1 MHPRLFTIYWEPSRS
16 KKVSERSKEN
26 VDIIEI
32 RDKGRGSRDDFRPSS
47 PSSRSKTMRFLN
59 DLNLLTL
66 KTSIE
71 VCKATFIISSTLVA
85 LHLLMKKTVAIVFGG
100 YSSEW
105 VISELSASVVFKH
118 LDKSKY
124 NSYLVKI
131 SKESWDVILSD
142 GSKSPIDRNNFSFK
156 EKGSL
161 MKFDVVFNA
170 IHGTPGEDGK
180 LQGYWDMLKIP
191 YTSPG
196 VLASSLTFSKSY
208 CNGFLRQFGD
218 VNIAASVMVR
228 KGDKVDAAA
237 ILDKVGLPC
246 FVKPNNLGSSFG
258 ITKLKDA
265 SKFDEA
271 LATALENDTEA
282 VIEQFIK
289 GDEIASGVYQH
300 NTTVVALPLTEIVS
314 KNEYFDYQ
322 AKYEGVSE
330 EITPARIPDSV
341 RDLIQE
347 TTRRVFTR
355 LKLKGMSRIDYI
367 VQDDVPYLIEVNTI
381 PGLSEASLLPQQVVH
396 SGKSLQEFFGMLVDS
411 ASCD

>member
-1 MHPRLFTIYWEPSRS
+1 M
-16 KKVSERSKEN
+16 
-26 VDIIEI
+26 
-32 RDKGRGSRDDFRPSS
+32 
-47 PSSRSKTMRFLN
+47 
-59 DLNLLTL
+59 
-66 KTSIE
+66 
-71 VCKATFIISSTLVA
+71 VA
-85 LHLLMKKTVAIVFGG
+85 LHRLMKKTVAIVFGG

-118 LDKSKY
+118 LDRSNY
-124 NSYLVKI
+124 EPFLVKI
-131 SKESWDVILSD
+131 ARKDWVVQLDSGESAPVDRSD
-142 GSKSPIDRNNFSFK
+142 FSFSQAGK
-156 EKGSL
+156 KRT
-161 MKFDVVFNA
+161 FDVVFNA

-237 ILDKVGLPC
+237 ILKKVGLPC

-300 NTTVVALPLTEIVS
+300 NATVVALPLTEIIS

-322 AKYEGVSE
+322 AKYEGASE

-347 TTRRVFTR
+347 TTRRIFGR

-367 VQDDVPYLIEVNTI
+367 VQDGVPYLIEVNTI
-381 PGLSEASLLPQQVVH
+381 PGLSEASLLPQQVVY